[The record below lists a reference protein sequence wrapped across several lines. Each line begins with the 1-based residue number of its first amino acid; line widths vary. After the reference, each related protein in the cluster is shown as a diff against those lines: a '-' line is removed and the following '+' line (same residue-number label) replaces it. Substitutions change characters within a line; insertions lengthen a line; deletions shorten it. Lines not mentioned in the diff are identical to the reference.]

1 MNYYHIK
8 LDTTGEKR
16 KIVDEGAVSDQ
27 DFLYFQT
34 SEEDIYLVSSNE
46 CSQKDIT
53 EKLNSFDFRLE
64 RYTAISEKD
73 FVEKVGKDK
82 LGLFGYF
89 LLRQKEKSCQLLP
102 KDDVVAELDQIISL
116 TQFKSEVRYLLADI
130 ARQKKA
136 SSVSDTLEKE
146 PIIWIFNGKE
156 GSGRKFAISFLER
169 LFGLSAK
176 ILNFRRYGFPEIGD
190 KEFPVIYDTSSID
203 AKDKIAFAQ
212 VLKSKESTRFG
223 IVVAHS
229 SEEAHQLKQELSSH
243 FYQITIVD
251 FPRYSK
257 EELYK
262 IADTMLQERA
272 IHIRPRDLKEL
283 LEKRFKVQNAKE
295 VRQLVQE
302 LYHFAVSIDYE
313 YDKQNFIN
321 LIGFQEDKPKIS
333 TSKEAYKKLTE
344 MVGLHAVKDLLAQQ
358 LAYARITALRKEKDL
373 ASDDSN
379 NHLVFSGN
387 PGTGK
392 TEVARLYT
400 EILFEHQLIKDNK
413 LVEVG
418 RADLIGE
425 YVGQTAPKIRKVF
438 DAASGGVLFID
449 EAYSLT
455 PQNERDFAVEAI
467 PALIQ
472 EMENRRD
479 EVLVIFAGYPDLMRD
494 FVKAN
499 PGLQSRV
506 SRELV
511 FKDYSACELYDIFQ
525 LMVSKRD
532 YTCTPACKDI
542 LSAHFSTI
550 VHQTDFGNGRYV
562 RKLLELTLYQQ
573 AKRLMA
579 GDISRL
585 GKRELREIRKSD
597 IVNAIKEIDSKK
609 ESTRVIGF
617 GRQQRAM
624 NIEM

>member
-229 SEEAHQLKQELSSH
+229 SEEAHQLKQELSNH

-283 LEKRFKVQNAKE
+283 LENRFKVQNAKE

-511 FKDYSACELYDIFQ
+511 FEDYSACELCDIFQ

-542 LSAHFSTI
+542 LLAHFSTI

-617 GRQQRAM
+617 GR
-624 NIEM
+624 